1 MDFSVV
7 STVIPVFRLFEPGR
21 VSVNVFN
28 EEKPIASMKGRR
40 LAGRNLD
47 RLLAQQRT
55 HKVYK
60 NRSAVPW
67 GYLSYHSQPTGN
79 QECPTLGYT
88 WSTKETK

>member
-40 LAGRNLD
+40 LAGRGRRLD
-47 RLLAQQRT
+47 RLLAQRRT
-55 HKVYK
+55 HKVYN
-60 NRSAVPW
+60 NRCAVPF
-67 GYLSYHSQPTGN
+67 LSFATNRQSRMSN
-79 QECPTLGYT
+79 T
-88 WSTKETK
+88 WVHLINKKKETK